1 MRSYSVLL
9 LALAGL
15 FLVSCQKD
23 KVSTTT
29 TDDYQ
34 QFLAE
39 AEQRLADAD
48 AGALAE
54 EAVYVSGRAP
64 GVLPAGSVDGL
75 ADAIAEVGPYGTVVV
90 ESGLHIETGTVIIS
104 HPVRI
109 VGEPG
114 AVIQSTTHPAEGLP
128 YVVDAAIYIDHA
140 RQVHIEGLSFVPDP
154 ATGQGGTGI
163 LVSYS
168 DRAFIRDNDFSEYLQ
183 AVVVHKSDQARIFY
197 NRATGLYSEG
207 FATFTSYGF
216 IVASGQNN
224 YLKGNAA
231 EDFWGNYFVSG
242 QDGILNK
249 NTATA
254 GEDGFI
260 FCTYPPVLF
269 TPSGEEAIAAE
280 VSSTGWLAVR
290 NTAQNARKGYVVID
304 GANNCRLVNN
314 NSLNN
319 PVYDYEIVGPTERF
333 GPPALPTTFNN
344 VVIINDSGDVTKNCG
359 DNNRVYGGTL
369 VGLTVEPCS

>member
-1 MRSYSVLL
+1 MRSYSILL

-15 FLVSCQKD
+15 SLVSCQKD
-23 KVSTTT
+23 KLSTTP

-34 QFLAE
+34 RFLAE
-39 AEQRLADAD
+39 AEQRLAEAD
-48 AGALAE
+48 ANALAE
-54 EAVYVSGRAP
+54 EAVYVSSRAP

-90 ESGLHIETGTVIIS
+90 ESGLHIETGTVVIS

-109 VGEPG
+109 MGEPG
-114 AVIQSTTHPAEGLP
+114 AVIQSTTNPTEGLP

-168 DRAFIRDNDFSEYLQ
+168 DRAFIKDNDFSEFLQ
-183 AVVVHKSDQARIFY
+183 AVVVHKSSQARIFY
-197 NRATGLYSEG
+197 NRATGLYTEG
-207 FATFTSYGF
+207 YATFTSYGF

-242 QDGILNK
+242 QDGIMNK

-280 VSSTGWLAVR
+280 VSATGWLAIR
-290 NTAQNARKGYVVID
+290 NTAQDALKGYVVID

-314 NSLNN
+314 ESINNS
-319 PVYDYEIVGPTERF
+319 VYDFDAVGPTERF
-333 GPPALPTTFNN
+333 GPPALPTSSRN
-344 VVIINDSGDVTKNCG
+344 VLIINDPNDVVKDCGVENTIIGGDLV
-359 DNNRVYGGTL
+359 DNSL
-369 VGLTVEPCS
+369 DPCF